1 MIVFDSSTLILLAKS
16 ELLETFLAE
25 SKLRAVIPSEVA
37 REVGEERQSADA
49 LAVRRLI
56 VGKRIVVEPLKERV
70 LFDELQ
76 RELGLGTGEA
86 EAIALAG
93 AQGAQLVAT
102 DDKKAIDA
110 CKLVRIPF
118 TTAPAVLVRMYE
130 KGIVGQ
136 QEAVLKLSVLERE
149 GRYKKSMIAAV
160 LARLEMK

>member
-49 LAVRRLI
+49 LAIRRLI

-76 RELGLGTGEA
+76 RELGLGSGEA
-86 EAIALAG
+86 EAIALAV
-93 AQGAQLVAT
+93 AKGAQLVAT

-118 TTAPAVLVRMYE
+118 TTALAVLVRMYE
-130 KGIVGQ
+130 KGIVGK

-149 GRYKKSMIAAV
+149 GRYKKIMIAAV

>member
-1 MIVFDSSTLILLAKS
+1 M
-16 ELLETFLAE
+16 AE
-25 SKLRAVIPSEVA
+25 SKLKAVIPSEVA
-37 REVGEERQSADA
+37 RELGEEKQSADA
-49 LAVRRLI
+49 LAIRRLI
-56 VGKRIVVEPLKERV
+56 GGKRIVVEPLKERV
-70 LFDELQ
+70 LFDELR

-86 EAIALAG
+86 EAIALAV
-93 AQGAQLVAT
+93 AKGAQLVAT

-118 TTAPAVLVRMYE
+118 TTALAVLVRMYE

>member
-1 MIVFDSSTLILLAKS
+1 M
-16 ELLETFLAE
+16 AE
-25 SKLRAVIPSEVA
+25 SKLKAVIPSEVA
-37 REVGEERQSADA
+37 REVGEEKQSADA

-56 VGKRIVVEPLKERV
+56 GGKRIVVEPLKERV
-70 LFDELQ
+70 LFDELR

-86 EAIALAG
+86 EAIALAV
-93 AQGAQLVAT
+93 AKGAQLVAT

-118 TTAPAVLVRMYE
+118 TTALAVLVRMYE